1 LPQKRQFA
9 WDWKRGCASQ
19 SSLPLEKKKKV
30 AKAEKASTE
39 KFVCLEC
46 LELSLQGK
54 REDRFTTLCRSD
66 QYSIKQHKE
75 RWHKLPSGGGNA
87 P

>member
-1 LPQKRQFA
+1 MGLETRVCK
-9 WDWKRGCASQ
+9 SEL
-19 SSLPLEKKKKV
+19 SSFGEEKKV

-39 KFVCLEC
+39 KFV